1 MRNIGFVGRTLPL
14 SRILH
19 FLSLPETSLGL
30 HEQPVGAGSKTA
42 QRCLLCG
49 HTGAQMQSLPC
60 ILSWVDLVTA

>member
-1 MRNIGFVGRTLPL
+1 MLNIGFVGRTSSL

-42 QRCLLCG
+42 QRCLLCDI
-49 HTGAQMQSLPC
+49 QEPRCSPLPPL
-60 ILSWVDLVTA
+60 LSRVDLVTA